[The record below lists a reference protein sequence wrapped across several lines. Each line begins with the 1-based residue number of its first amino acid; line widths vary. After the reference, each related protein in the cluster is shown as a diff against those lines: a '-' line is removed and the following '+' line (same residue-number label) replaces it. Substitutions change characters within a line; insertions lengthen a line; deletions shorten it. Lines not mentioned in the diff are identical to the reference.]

1 MIDEEDGGD
10 VAIRF
15 VSMIASSLSRRVHD
29 HEWQETAVDMVIVP
43 AVCVT
48 YCQEKYNGDR
58 QRGRERTSARIYTG
72 SSLRNGEPNFMTVW
86 SCSWWPYADVDL
98 FHWAK
103 NTIIFYSL
111 LPYIIH
117 TVDTH
122 RHTYKRT
129 HTHLLNTLASAV
141 QRHPYTNNASFLVT
155 CVPVCVCVYEPSG
168 EDWIIIIIAMHAHAY
183 TLFGRERA
191 RALQLQCW
199 PCTSDRDRAT

>member
-1 MIDEEDGGD
+1 MQVWQQRLGGEDGNRVQDETHLMIDEEDSGD
-10 VAIRF
+10 VAIRS

-58 QRGRERTSARIYTG
+58 QRGRERTTARIYTG

-86 SCSWWPYADVDL
+86 SCSWWPSADVDL

-122 RHTYKRT
+122 RHTYKQT
-129 HTHLLNTLASAV
+129 HTHTHTLTK
-141 QRHPYTNNASFLVT
+141 YTRLGGAT
-155 CVPVCVCVYEPSG
+155 PPV
-168 EDWIIIIIAMHAHAY
+168 H
-183 TLFGRERA
+183 
-191 RALQLQCW
+191 
-199 PCTSDRDRAT
+199 